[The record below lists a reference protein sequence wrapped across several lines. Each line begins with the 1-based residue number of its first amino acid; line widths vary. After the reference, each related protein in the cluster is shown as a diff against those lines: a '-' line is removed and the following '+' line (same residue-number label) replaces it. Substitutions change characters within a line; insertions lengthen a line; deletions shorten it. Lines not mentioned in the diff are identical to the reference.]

1 MDFQVNGEFES
12 GVKLR
17 LCGIVCGCWS
27 LQVTGVWINEVKCAN
42 NSLTGWPS
50 EDTNDSLAVLPSK
63 NTNDSLT
70 VMPNDDTNS
79 DDSDKGSSVNSKN
92 YNSQNN

>member
-50 EDTNDSLAVLPSK
+50 
-63 NTNDSLT
+63 
-70 VMPNDDTNS
+70 DDTNS

-92 YNSQNN
+92 YNSQNNKATTLIKSCVNFVLGTEV

>member
-70 VMPNDDTNS
+70 VMPSENTNDSLTVLPSEDTMI
-79 DDSDKGSSVNSKN
+79 VL
-92 YNSQNN
+92 Q